1 VAAVFTVQATIFFIC
16 VYKYWEDLI
25 LVVSGKGH
33 IPYEEH
39 YREDAKYFQSNQY
52 QIDMQKDEMRSRKR
66 RKIIEKAK
74 KKTEEEVRPLFVG
87 YYNDGTLDFETL
99 NIEERIKIM
108 EESKS
113 SEGPVSRK
121 RQNLSV

>member
-1 VAAVFTVQATIFFIC
+1 
-16 VYKYWEDLI
+16 
-25 LVVSGKGH
+25 
-33 IPYEEH
+33 
-39 YREDAKYFQSNQY
+39 
-52 QIDMQKDEMRSRKR
+52 MQKDEMRSRKR

>member
-1 VAAVFTVQATIFFIC
+1 
-16 VYKYWEDLI
+16 
-25 LVVSGKGH
+25 
-33 IPYEEH
+33 
-39 YREDAKYFQSNQY
+39 
-52 QIDMQKDEMRSRKR
+52 MQKDEMRSRKR

-121 RQNLSV
+121 HQNLSV